1 MTITATA
8 ALRPPAVT
16 AATTGTG
23 TGPTSP
29 VGQRRYAQPN
39 RSPLPVALAIFASS
53 RISSA
58 CSCIVTP
65 TTRTTTTTQTHSV
78 AGPQIT
84 VTAAAATVTA
94 TTTTTLQIT
103 EVETTTATNPA
114 ATVTVTAATMVI
126 PILVEPQI
134 CNARGQD
141 SPNALNYNTILN
153 VDRSGCLAA
162 CVPDRRCLST
172 AFYLEPGGGTSTPT
186 CRLYD
191 KSVTD
196 TAQLG
201 SGFYI
206 FNDKACYVRG
216 AGG

>member
-1 MTITATA
+1 MTITATTTYQ
-8 ALRPPAVT
+8 PPDVT
-16 AATTGTG
+16 VTTTETV
-23 TGPTSP
+23 TGPTST
-29 VGQRRYAQPN
+29 VYQRRDAQPN

-65 TTRTTTTTQTHSV
+65 TTRTTTTTQTQSV

-126 PILVEPQI
+126 PILVKPKI